1 MVRRAGNQR
10 ADKSTLD
17 DPLDP
22 SEETLEWCRGLVNML
37 ADGAVWGIPR
47 SGAMFRVN
55 KQAQTLT
62 LIPIEGTSDAA
73 QGDFEATKLVFA
85 KIGWRVIDSSERVS

>member
-1 MVRRAGNQR
+1 MVRRAGNRR

-22 SEETLEWCRGLVNML
+22 AEETLEWCRGLVNML

-55 KQAQTLT
+55 KQAKTLT